1 MIGLIFLSAF
11 SFSLSQNEELEEK
24 SLEIIQNLKN
34 GKVDVIYSEFDDN
47 MKSQITVDQV
57 SMIWTQLISAF
68 GDYKG
73 IKTQNTIPSGN
84 FSIVTTKLIF
94 ENSYANFKLT
104 FDDSNQ
110 ISGFFIAPESISQ
123 DEQYKL
129 PDYIQT
135 NNIVEEDIELDA
147 EFKLKGKLTFN
158 SKISKDIVFVLIHG
172 SGPQDMDLT
181 IGPNKFFKNLAF
193 GLSEKGYSVVRYNKI
208 TYNHASAL
216 LSENNELT
224 LKNEYFSSV
233 NAAINFINSNS
244 NLQDKKMIL
253 IGHSLGVN
261 AATFYANN
269 NKVDGLILLA
279 GSPRNLAEI
288 YGEQLEYIFNLD
300 NELNEIEKK
309 EIASFENKMTYY
321 KSLKE
326 DSEVLQDSLPMGLP
340 KSYLDYLYKFN
351 SIDNLKKSDK
361 PILLV
366 NGGTDYQVTE
376 KDFNIWKNKL
386 SHKKNVKL
394 IYLKDLNHIFAKKD
408 RMSVPEDYNNY
419 SPIAPILFDEL
430 FNWIKTIK

>member
-1 MIGLIFLSAF
+1 MA
-11 SFSLSQNEELEEK
+11 ELK
-24 SLEIIQNLKN
+24 AKAD
-34 GKVDVIYSEFDDN
+34 GKC
-47 MKSQITVDQV
+47 
-57 SMIWTQLISAF
+57 
-68 GDYKG
+68 
-73 IKTQNTIPSGN
+73 
-84 FSIVTTKLIF
+84 
-94 ENSYANFKLT
+94 
-104 FDDSNQ
+104 
-110 ISGFFIAPESISQ
+110 
-123 DEQYKL
+123 
-129 PDYIQT
+129 
-135 NNIVEEDIELDA
+135 
-147 EFKLKGKLTFN
+147 
-158 SKISKDIVFVLIHG
+158 
-172 SGPQDMDLT
+172 
-181 IGPNKFFKNLAF
+181 
-193 GLSEKGYSVVRYNKI
+193 
-208 TYNHASAL
+208 
-216 LSENNELT
+216 
-224 LKNEYFSSV
+224 
-233 NAAINFINSNS
+233 
-244 NLQDKKMIL
+244 
-253 IGHSLGVN
+253 
-261 AATFYANN
+261 
-269 NKVDGLILLA
+269 GLILLA

-300 NELNEIEKK
+300 NELNEIEKN